1 VIAAMQRQTRQK
13 LIKLGII
20 LICFTLSASLLNVVI
35 RYKEMLARSIT
46 NQKTIFQNVS
56 RMRLATKDV
65 DKTVADFKSLL
76 PPAYGTHT
84 PEWLMYSRID
94 DLKSRLQATEMV
106 VKTIENKEGMVS
118 VDFTATLPLR
128 DSGAFS
134 RIINLLGKQETLA
147 FPFVNIRSIQIE
159 QSGNEAQQSLKLV
172 VEGVVQMPAPQETS
186 Q

>member
-1 VIAAMQRQTRQK
+1 MIAAMQRQTRQK

-46 NQKTIFQNVS
+46 NQKTISQNVS

-65 DKTVADFKSLL
+65 NKTVADFKSLL

>member
-1 VIAAMQRQTRQK
+1 MIAAMQRQTRQK

-20 LICFTLSASLLNVVI
+20 LICFTLLASLLSVVI
-35 RYKEMLARSIT
+35 RYKEMLARTIT
-46 NQKTIFQNVS
+46 NQKTIFQNVG
-56 RMRLATKDV
+56 RMRLAAKDA

-84 PEWLMYSRID
+84 PEWLAYSRID

-106 VKTIENKEGMVS
+106 VKAIENKEGMVS

-128 DSGAFS
+128 DSGTYS

-147 FPFVNIRSIQIE
+147 FPFVNVRSIQID
-159 QSGNEAQQSLKLV
+159 QSGSEAKQSLKLV
-172 VEGVVQMPAPQETS
+172 VEGIVQMPAPQEIS